1 MAAGGDNIQDPFN
14 PLGRTD
20 PLEAASLF
28 VTAGQLDPA
37 TAFDAVAASAR
48 SVCGWPRVALEV
60 GSPADLVALPGSGL
74 REAMAEACTTRV
86 VVRRGEVISDMGVRG
101 RGCGRRRSLMTSYLQ
116 RT

>member
-14 PLGRTD
+14 PMGRAD

-28 VTAGQLDPA
+28 LSAGQLDPA

-60 GSPADLVALPGSGL
+60 GCPADLVALRGSSL
-74 REAMAEACTTRV
+74 REAMAEACTPRV
-86 VVRRGEVISDMGVRG
+86 VVRRGKVISDIVARG
-101 RGCGRRRSLMTSYLQ
+101 AAVAGAGLR
-116 RT
+116 